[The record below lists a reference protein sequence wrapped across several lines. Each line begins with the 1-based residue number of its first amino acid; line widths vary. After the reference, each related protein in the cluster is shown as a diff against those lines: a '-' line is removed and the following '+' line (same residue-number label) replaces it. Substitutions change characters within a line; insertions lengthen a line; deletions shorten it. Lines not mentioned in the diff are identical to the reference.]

1 MQLGAQVREAGQ
13 RGPHPREV
21 GVEVS
26 EQVVGGDHVGQRRV
40 RVGLDAGCEIR
51 RVAAPGGTGRGRMT
65 GVELVTVDDIRAA
78 ADTIAGVAVRT
89 PLLPQTWAAPDRP
102 LWLKPESLQPI
113 GAFKIR
119 GAYHAIASLP
129 DDVRR
134 AGVVTHSS
142 GNHGQAVAYAAA
154 AFGIPAVVVIP
165 DVAPPTKIDAVRALG
180 AEVVLVP
187 GAERLDET
195 GRIAAERDM
204 AIVPPFDHRD
214 VIAGQGTVGLEI
226 LADEPAA
233 DVVLVQVGGGGLAS
247 GVSAAIKALHPATR
261 VYGVEPAVAPDAR
274 DSLAVGRLVPYPDEQ
289 RYSTIADGMRT
300 ALSELTLAHL
310 RAHLDGIITVAE
322 DEIRAAVGVLARQAR
337 LVAEPSGATTT
348 AAYLYHADELPG
360 GRTVAV
366 VSGGNLPPDQLAD
379 LVTA

>member
-1 MQLGAQVREAGQ
+1 M
-13 RGPHPREV
+13 
-21 GVEVS
+21 
-26 EQVVGGDHVGQRRV
+26 
-40 RVGLDAGCEIR
+40 
-51 RVAAPGGTGRGRMT
+51 
-65 GVELVTVDDIRAA
+65 ELVTVEDIRAA
-78 ADTIAGVAVRT
+78 ADNLAGIAVRT
-89 PLLPQTWAAPDRP
+89 PLLPQTWGTPERP
-102 LWLKPESLQPI
+102 LSLKPENLQPV

-129 DDVRR
+129 DEVRR
-134 AGVVTHSS
+134 GGVVTHSS

-154 AFGIPAVVVIP
+154 VFGVPAVVVVP
-165 DVAPPTKIDAVRALG
+165 DVAPATKIESIRSYG

-187 GAERLDET
+187 GAERLDTTE
-195 GRIAAERDM
+195 RIAAERGL

-226 LADEPAA
+226 LADEPAV

-247 GVSAAIKALHPATR
+247 GVSTAVKALRPTAK

-274 DSLAVGRLVPYPDEQ
+274 DSLAAGRLVPYPDEQ
-289 RYSTIADGMRT
+289 RYASIADGMRT

-310 RAHLDGIITVAE
+310 SAHLDGIVTVAE
-322 DEIRAAVGVLARQAR
+322 DEIRAAVGVLARQGR

-348 AAYLYHADELPG
+348 AAYLYHADELPT

-366 VSGGNLPPDQLAD
+366 VSGGNLPAELLAD